1 MFQRVVP
8 EPFSP
13 YSRTTGS
20 KSRIIRS
27 RASAFP
33 RVTGGMSC
41 LLLSP
46 SPWPK
51 SILTM
56 ANPFFE
62 PASRRCAIYLR
73 DKRINQCQ
81 YHLRPLP
88 QNGQGYAPAYA
99 YSAIPQTTT
108 GLTKQGGRNPAL
120 FVAFLLPIHAQIAAN
135 NAANLFVPPCR
146 WYMNGI
152 QKTQKKGLRHYR
164 KPLIFM
170 VPGARLE
177 LARCCH
183 RRILSPLR
191 LPIPPSRRSRRPEAH
206 KAFRDYR

>member
-13 YSRTTGS
+13 YPRTTGS

-27 RASAFP
+27 RASTFP
-33 RVTGGMSC
+33 RVAGGMSC

-88 QNGQGYAPAYA
+88 QNGQGYAPAHADPA
-99 YSAIPQTTT
+99 YLRRQRINKKRRKKSR
-108 GLTKQGGRNPAL
+108 L
-120 FVAFLLPIHAQIAAN
+120 AFCLSAAN

-152 QKTQKKGLRHYR
+152 QKTQKKGLRHCR
-164 KPLIFM
+164 KPLIFLWY
-170 VPGARLE
+170 RE
-177 LARCCH
+177 
-183 RRILSPLR
+183 
-191 LPIPPSRRSRRPEAH
+191 
-206 KAFRDYR
+206 RDSNSQGVATDGF

>member
-13 YSRTTGS
+13 YPRTTGS

-88 QNGQGYAPAYA
+88 QNGQGYAPAHA
-99 YSAIPQTTT
+99 DPAIPQTTT

-120 FVAFLLPIHAQIAAN
+120 FCCFSAAN
-135 NAANLFVPPCR
+135 TCANCCQYRRKLIRPPCR

-152 QKTQKKGLRHYR
+152 QKTQKKGLRHCR
-164 KPLIFM
+164 KPLIFYGTGSETRTRK
-170 VPGARLE
+170 V
-177 LARCCH
+177 
-183 RRILSPLR
+183 
-191 LPIPPSRRSRRPEAH
+191 LPPTDFESVAFTNSTIPA
-206 KAFRDYR
+206 